1 MRAPPLESRR
11 VADDGPAPRQR
22 RDGIFGERRVGV
34 EQQERVAARRGH
46 GVDEGPAAP
55 ASGRRDDRRAVVLR
69 YVRRRIRRAAIR
81 HNYFERRA
89 VARREGSPDA
99 RDAPAD
105 AARLVPCNYA
115 HREAGEAKRCD
126 GVGRNCPVDCSL
138 DMWGCF
144 AAGDSGVAALS
155 VSD

>member
-1 MRAPPLESRR
+1 MVSRYL
-11 VADDGPAPRQR
+11 
-22 RDGIFGERRVGV
+22 
-34 EQQERVAARRGH
+34 
-46 GVDEGPAAP
+46 
-55 ASGRRDDRRAVVLR
+55 SC
-69 YVRRRIRRAAIR
+69 RIRRAAIR

-89 VARREGSPDA
+89 VARRREGSPDA

-105 AARLVPCNYA
+105 AARLVPCSYA
-115 HREAGEAKRCD
+115 HREAGEAVRCD

-155 VSD
+155 QFDTNRARTVRGGQ